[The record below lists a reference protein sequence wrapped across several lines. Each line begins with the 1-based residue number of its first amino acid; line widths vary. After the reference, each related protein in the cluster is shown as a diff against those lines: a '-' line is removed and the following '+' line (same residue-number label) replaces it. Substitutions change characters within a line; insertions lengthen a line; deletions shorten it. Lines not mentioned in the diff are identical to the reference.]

1 MARTKLSVYVTP
13 DIAETLKRVA
23 AIEDRSISDIIE
35 DAVVRR
41 LADSGREAEH
51 AALIVKLDRI
61 ARRLGVIE
69 KGQETHFELSAQTSR
84 FLLSVAPEISAADRP
99 TLNTRGADRFRNIL
113 QLAISR
119 LAAGEGTLQEAIA
132 DASMQTTTG
141 AAQLEPAE

>member
-13 DIAETLKRVA
+13 DVADTLKRVA

-51 AALIVKLDRI
+51 AALMIKLDRI
-61 ARRLGVIE
+61 ARRLGVVE

-84 FLLSVAPEISAADRP
+84 FLLSVAPEIAAADRP
-99 TLNTRGADRFRNIL
+99 TLNTRGADRFRNVM
-113 QLAISR
+113 SVVVSK
-119 LAAGEGTLQEAIA
+119 LAAGEATLQEAIA
-132 DASMQTTTG
+132 NVSMEPAAG
-141 AAQLEPAE
+141 GAQLEPAE